1 MTQSARVVVIGG
13 GIMGTSL
20 LYHLAKEGWTD
31 LLLLEKDELTSG
43 STWHAAGQVT
53 HGLAHWALGRM
64 NAYGV
69 RLYRGLEAETGQSV
83 SWHGCGSLRVAY
95 LDDEVDFIKYTLSVG
110 RGQGEP
116 MELISPEEAAKIHP
130 FFNFEGVKAVLH
142 TPEDGHVDPAG
153 AAFALARGARDA
165 GAEIR
170 RFTRCTGVERRPGGE
185 WKVVTEEG
193 DVVCEHVVNAAGA
206 YARQVAA
213 WTGYALPMANT
224 THHYFVTE
232 SVEEFEGLARELP
245 VVRDDMTYSGY
256 IRMEQKSGLIGIY
269 EKSDPR
275 TVWDDGAPWEAE
287 HELFEPDYD
296 RIMPFLQQ
304 ALERMPLLAR
314 YGIRREVHGAIPMPP
329 DGQMLL
335 GPAPGLANYWCCCGA
350 HVGIAWGPGA
360 GKYLAQWMVH
370 GAAEINMRDFDPR
383 RFGPYVD
390 REYEIERAKEE
401 YVLRHEIPYPGR
413 QRTAGRPRKTS
424 PLHGRLERA
433 GAIHEEVYGWERPRW
448 FARPGQA
455 RRDVYGWRRPDWQ
468 RAVAEECR
476 AVRERAG
483 VMDLTAF
490 AKIDV
495 TGPGAQ
501 GFLERLAANR
511 IPRAEG
517 GIALAHFLNGRGT
530 IEAEATVARIEPE
543 RFYVV
548 CAAFFEQKMRDWL
561 KRHRRADEEAEE
573 KERVRIEV
581 VSERFGCLALSGPRS
596 RAVLRQVT
604 QTPLGNASFPWFTAR
619 IITVAGVEGV
629 RALRLSYQGELGW
642 ELHVPMAGMEAVYGA
657 LWRAG
662 EPHGIANFGARALDS
677 LRLEKGFKG
686 AAELTNEVTLPE
698 AGVMRFCRPDK
709 GEFLGREATLESM
722 RKTEQGAL
730 PWVCVQVE
738 VEAGDADAH
747 GGETIYHRGEHVGQ
761 VSSGGLGLACGRS
774 LAFCYVHPRAA
785 TPGTGLEVLVLGER
799 RGATVL
805 GAPVYD
811 PANERP
817 RMEG

>member
-1 MTQSARVVVIGG
+1 MTRSARVVVIGG

-20 LYHLAKEGWTD
+20 LYHLAREGWTD
-31 LLLLEKDELTSG
+31 AVLLEKGELTSG

-69 RLYRGLEAETGQSV
+69 RLYRRLEAETGQSV

-95 LDDEVDFIKYTLSVG
+95 FDDEVDFLKYTLSVG

-116 MELISPEEAAKIHP
+116 MELISPEEAARLHP

-153 AAFALARGARDA
+153 AAFGLAKGARDM
-165 GAEIR
+165 GAEVR

-185 WKVVTEEG
+185 WKVETERG
-193 DVVCEHVVNAAGA
+193 DVICEHVVNAAGA

-213 WTGYALPMANT
+213 WSGYALPMANT

-232 SVEEFEGLARELP
+232 PVEEFKTLDEELP
-245 VVRDDMTYSGY
+245 IVRDDMTYSGY

-269 EKSDPR
+269 EKTDPR
-275 TVWDDGAPWEAE
+275 TIWDEGAPWDAE

-296 RIMPFLQQ
+296 RIMPFLEQ

-335 GPAPGLANYWCCCGA
+335 GPAA
-350 HVGIAWGPGA
+350 
-360 GKYLAQWMVH
+360 
-370 GAAEINMRDFDPR
+370 GAAELLVLLRLARRHRLGAGRRQIPGAVDGARGGRDRHARVRPPPLR
-383 RFGPYVD
+383 PLGGP
-390 REYEIERAKEE
+390 EYEIGRAKEE
-401 YVLRHEIPYPGR
+401 YVLRHEIPWPGR
-413 QRTAGRPRKTS
+413 QREFGRPRKTS
-424 PLHGRLERA
+424 PLYERLKRA

-448 FARPGQA
+448 FALPDQE

-468 RAVAEECR
+468 RAVAGECR
-476 AVRERAG
+476 AVRERVG
-483 VMDLTAF
+483 IMDLTAF
-490 AKIDV
+490 GKIDV
-495 TGPGAQ
+495 SGPGAE
-501 GFLERLAANR
+501 GFLERMAANR
-511 IPRAEG
+511 VPRPEG
-517 GIALAHFLNGRGT
+517 GIALTHFLNERGT
-530 IEAEATVARIEPE
+530 IEAEAVIARIGAE
-543 RFYVV
+543 RFYLVF
-548 CAAFFEQKMRDWL
+548 AAFFEQRVRDWL
-561 KRHRRADEEAEE
+561 VRHRRPDEAAE
-573 KERVRIEV
+573 IEV
-581 VSERFGCLALSGPRS
+581 VSETFGCLTLSGPKS
-596 RAVLRQVT
+596 RAVLGQAT
-604 QTPLGNASFPWFTAR
+604 QTPLDNAQFPWFTAR
-619 IITVAGVEGV
+619 TITVAGVEGV

-642 ELHVPMAGMEAVYGA
+642 ELHVPMDGMEAVYET
-657 LWRAG
+657 LRRAG
-662 EPHGIANFGARALDS
+662 EPHGIADFGSHALNA

-686 AAELTNEVTLPE
+686 SAELTNEVTLPE
-698 AGVMRFCRPDK
+698 ADAMRFCRPDK
-709 GEFLGREATLESM
+709 GHFIGREATLESL
-722 RKTEQGAL
+722 RQAESGEL

-747 GGETIYHRGEHVGQ
+747 ASETVYCRGEHVGQ
-761 VSSGGLGLACGRS
+761 VSSGGYGFACGKS
-774 LAFCYVHPRAA
+774 LAFCYVQPWAA
-785 TPGTGLEVLVLGER
+785 APGAELEILVLGER
-799 RGATVL
+799 RRATVL
-805 GAPVYD
+805 GEPVYD